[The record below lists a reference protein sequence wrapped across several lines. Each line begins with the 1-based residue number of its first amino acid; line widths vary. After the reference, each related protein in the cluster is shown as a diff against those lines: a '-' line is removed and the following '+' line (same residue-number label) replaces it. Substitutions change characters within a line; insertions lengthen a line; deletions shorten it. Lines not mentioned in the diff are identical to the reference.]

1 MYKLFTLC
9 FLLILSLAKAQ
20 TFKEK
25 IADTDSLADNGSKLI
40 TWSIK
45 FYFVS
50 DSIVTDE
57 SNAYINSLADFLK
70 TNDVSI
76 EIGVHSMPKGSDVF
90 NNNLTVKRAKKIS
103 EILISKGIE
112 PKRLTAKGFGK
123 TKPIF
128 VAKPTGKKCSHCNDE
143 LERKNLRVE
152 FKIIKPY

>member
-1 MYKLFTLC
+1 MYKLLILYL
-9 FLLILSLAKAQ
+9 LLIFSSLKAQ

-25 IADTDSLADNGSKLI
+25 IANTDSLADNGSKLI

-57 SNAYINSLADFLK
+57 SNAYIDSLADFLK
-70 TNDVSI
+70 TNDISI
-76 EIGVHSMPKGSDVF
+76 EIGVHSIPKGSDVF
-90 NNNLTVKRAKKIS
+90 NNNLTDKRAKKLS

-112 PKRLTAKGFGK
+112 PKRLTTKGFGK
-123 TKPIF
+123 TKPIS

-152 FKIIKPY
+152 FKIVK